1 MKLREIAERLDCV
14 LEGDG
19 DKEVLGVAGMEQAG
33 PDQLTFLSNP
43 RYAPRLKHSRAGAV
57 IVAPGAGAEIPM
69 PVLRSS
75 NPYLTFARALELFY
89 QPPRPAPGIHPTT
102 VIAPSA
108 RLGGNA
114 SVGPFVFIDE
124 DVEIGGNAVLHS
136 HVAIY
141 RGVRIGD
148 DFYAH
153 SHAVV
158 REYCRIGNRVI
169 LQNGAVVGTDG
180 FGFAHRDDG
189 THYKIVQSG
198 TVIIEDDVEVQAH
211 TCIDRATVGESRVKA
226 GAKIDNLVQVGHAC
240 TIGENAIICAQ
251 VGLAGSTELGRN
263 VLLAGQAASAG
274 HLKMGDGAILTAQSA
289 VHRDVE
295 PGKMVSGSPALDN
308 KQWLRCVAAYNRLPE
323 LVQTVRQLKAA
334 IEELKKKWGGI

>member
-14 LEGDG
+14 LEGNG
-19 DKEVLGVAGMEQAG
+19 EKEILGVAGMEQAG

-57 IVAPGAGAEIPM
+57 ILAPGAGAEIPM

-89 QPPRPAPGIHPTT
+89 QPPRPAPGIHPTA

-108 RLGGNA
+108 RLGGNT

-158 REYCRIGNRVI
+158 REHCRIGNRVI
-169 LQNGAVVGTDG
+169 LQNGAIVGADG

-198 TVIIEDDVEVQAH
+198 AVVIEDDVEVQAH

-334 IEELKKKWGGI
+334 VEELKKK